1 MNTEEA
7 IDFLKSHQPL
17 PEGKRANNHLFSKL
31 NEVRKHFESFPDD
44 RSVPLLLGAL
54 GPGDG
59 HGIYV
64 MIEETLHAHS
74 PEVVSAELKNGLK
87 SQYASVRYWSAQFAA
102 GYPNEDMKT
111 ELISAFINGD
121 SDTQIAAITAIEA
134 IGTPVVKK
142 MLQDVREKSVD
153 QDVIDLLDEVT
164 S

>member
-1 MNTEEA
+1 MV
-7 IDFLKSHQPL
+7 K
-17 PEGKRANNHLFSKL
+17 K
-31 NEVRKHFESFPDD
+31 
-44 RSVPLLLGAL
+44 
-54 GPGDG
+54 
-59 HGIYV
+59 
-64 MIEETLHAHS
+64 TLHGHS
-74 PEVVSAELKNGLK
+74 PEVVSAKLKNGLK